1 MTHDPDRNHN
11 ASDTNNSIN
20 INIKKHS
27 EMDLSIE
34 TRMRQL
40 RMPGMAACWSA
51 WTETHQTK
59 QLTLEDG
66 AALLLQAEEDARR
79 ANRTARLMQKAH
91 FRYPA
96 CIEEL
101 RTDAS
106 RGLDRQQVS
115 ELATCSF
122 IRNALPVFVTGP
134 AGTGKSW
141 LATAIGRQACM
152 LGFKVRYFGSQK
164 LFEHIALARLT
175 SSVHKCFDQLSAA
188 DLLIIDDFGLQK
200 LDSQQVL
207 DLMEFVEDR
216 HGRKSTMIASQLPV
230 SEWYGLLEVNTTAA
244 DAILDRIVH
253 SAIRILLKGDSL
265 RK

>member
-1 MTHDPDRNHN
+1 
-11 ASDTNNSIN
+11 
-20 INIKKHS
+20 
-27 EMDLSIE
+27 MDITTE

-51 WTETHQTK
+51 WTETHRTQ
-59 QLTLEDG
+59 QITLEDG
-66 AALLLQAEEDARR
+66 MAMLLQAEEDARR
-79 ANRTARLMQKAH
+79 ANRTARLVQNAR

-101 RTDAS
+101 RLETS
-106 RGLDRQQVS
+106 RGLDKQSVTQLS
-115 ELATCSF
+115 TCSF
-122 IRNALPVFVTGP
+122 IREALPVFITGP

-152 LGFKVRYFGSQK
+152 LGHKVRYFGTQK

-175 SSVHKCFDQLSAA
+175 STVHKCFDQLSSTE
-188 DLLIIDDFGLQK
+188 LLIIDDFGIRC

-207 DLMEFVEDR
+207 DLMEIVEDR
-216 HGRKSTMIASQLPV
+216 HGRKSTMIVSQLPV
-230 SEWYGLLEVNTTAA
+230 SEWYGILSVNTTAA
-244 DAILDRIVH
+244 DAILDRLVH
-253 SAIRILLKGDSL
+253 SAVRFMLKGDSL